1 MASDPGFDEADL
13 ALLGR
18 VADRVVALRLEVPAI
33 LALESA
39 RPLSLVAGQSMIF
52 FEPLVQ
58 AMFRIADYRRFA
70 TLIERRDT
78 MERLVGLIDERAVA
92 ARAGRRAARG
102 TGES

>member
-1 MASDPGFDEADL
+1 MDSEIGFDEADV

-39 RPLSLVAGQSMIF
+39 RPLSLLAGQSMIF

-58 AMFRIADYRRFA
+58 ALFRIADYRRLA
-70 TLIERRDT
+70 ALVEMIEERAETARRSRRDA
-78 MERLVGLIDERAVA
+78 GA
-92 ARAGRRAARG
+92 ARRP
-102 TGES
+102 